1 MRKTIFALVLSAVS
15 VVFGIALAGAGGS
28 PAAAETGAADA
39 AGVATSAESAVTQV
53 QQESPEP
60 DASPEDNADGERNR
74 DGDHNCPDRD
84 GDGEPDAREDG
95 QTSLNQA

>member
-28 PAAAETGAADA
+28 PAAADT

-60 DASPEDNADGERNR
+60 DASPEGNADGERNR
-74 DGDHNCPDRD
+74 NGDHNCPDRD

-95 QTSLNQA
+95 QTSLSQA